1 MKAVCTT
8 TNQNS
13 SQEKTIVS
21 NSKVTPTA
29 AFALDLLKQEVAA
42 KPGENVLVSPL
53 SVSLALGMTANGAR
67 GTTLKGMTSVLGIE
81 SDLGANNKG
90 YAALLELLKRSGI
103 GVTLDIA
110 NGIFAKLGVT
120 FKPQFKQANKRYFNA
135 KLEDLDFDDPDTLDI
150 INGFVYEGTNKKI
163 DKMLKSISPDAVM
176 FLVNCVY
183 FKGEWTSKFDKKLTK
198 DLPFAGV
205 GDIATM
211 YRNDSMVYSSDWQTY
226 QTVVLP
232 FGESKAVR
240 EVIILPYPGKS
251 IDDVLA
257 ALDAD
262 KILGFT
268 KHDHGSDGE
277 LWLPR
282 IDIGYENS
290 LKDSLINLGMED
302 AFGGAD
308 FTGMSEDLDLK
319 IGDVKH
325 RTGFKLDEEGA
336 EGFAATV
343 VEVMTESVSMPFQMK
358 VDRPFVKFTID
369 SETDAV
375 LFAGVVVNPTK

>member
-42 KPGENVLVSPL
+42 KSGENVLVSPL

-90 YAALLELLKRSGI
+90 YASLLELLKRSGI

-183 FKGEWTSKFDKKLTK
+183 FKGEWTSKFDKSLTK

-205 GDIATM
+205 GDIPTM

-343 VEVMTESVSMPFQMK
+343 VEVMTESVSMPFAMK

>member
-183 FKGEWTSKFDKKLTK
+183 FKGEWTSKFDKSLTK

-211 YRNDSMVYSSDWQTY
+211 YRNDSMAYQTDWQTY
-226 QTVVLP
+226 QTVALP

-240 EVIILPYPGKS
+240 EVIILPYEGKS

-257 ALDAD
+257 ALDAET
-262 KILGFT
+262 ILGFT
-268 KHDHGSDGE
+268 KQDYGSDGE

-358 VDRPFVKFTID
+358 VNRPFVKFTID

>member
-13 SQEKTIVS
+13 PQEKTIVS

-90 YAALLELLKRSGI
+90 YAALLEQLKRSGI

-251 IDDVLA
+251 IDDVLT

-308 FTGMSEDLDLK
+308 FSGMSEDLDLK